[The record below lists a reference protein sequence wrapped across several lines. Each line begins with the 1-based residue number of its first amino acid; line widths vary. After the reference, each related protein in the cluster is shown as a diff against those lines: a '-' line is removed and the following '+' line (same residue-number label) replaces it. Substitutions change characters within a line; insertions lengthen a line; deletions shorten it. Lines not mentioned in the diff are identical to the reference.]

1 MNIGKAIQELRKE
14 KGFTQEIL
22 AGKAGIT
29 QAALSQIENGTRPGE
44 ETVTKICAALEIP
57 QSLLQVYAI
66 EKEDVPEEKRMMYDK
81 LFPVIQ
87 QLITHIVQA

>member
-1 MNIGKAIQELRKE
+1 MNIGKAVQELRKE

-22 AGKAGIT
+22 ASKVGIT

-44 ETVTKICAALEIP
+44 ETLKKICDGLGIP
-57 QSLLQVYAI
+57 ESMIYTYAI
-66 EKEDVPEEKRMMYDK
+66 EREDVPEEKRMLYDQ

-87 QLITHIVQA
+87 QMIAQLT